1 MTCLETLE
9 NNALFLGL
17 SPLRIQP
24 HAMFLHRRHDNEL
37 IDTWLRA
44 SLSSFEICLKWV
56 FSGLALI
63 NFLSNGND
71 YMLLGVIL
79 LKFWGLENQA
89 EVFRGIRYWR
99 RYKARRPIAFLPV
112 CCEFCCQ
119 NVSFNIF
126 FKLIWKYKQITKRIH
141 LVCMCYPHCL
151 TTHEGSQC
159 VPSALPINNKYIRKW
174 KIILAIEKKS
184 VKKSALMFFL
194 FWIFRW
200 SITPIMHQILIQK
213 PITIGKVDSMIYEST
228 KNVWPDKSL

>member
-79 LKFWGLENQA
+79 LKFWGLENQT
-89 EVFRGIRYWR
+89 EGFFRGIRYWR

-126 FKLIWKYKQITKRIH
+126 FKLIWKYKKITKRIH
-141 LVCMCYPHCL
+141 LVCMHYPHCL

-159 VPSALPINNKYIRKW
+159 VPSTLPINSKYIRKW
-174 KIILAIEKKS
+174 KIILAIEKKNQW
-184 VKKSALMFFL
+184 KS
-194 FWIFRW
+194 
-200 SITPIMHQILIQK
+200 SH
-213 PITIGKVDSMIYEST
+213 
-228 KNVWPDKSL
+228 